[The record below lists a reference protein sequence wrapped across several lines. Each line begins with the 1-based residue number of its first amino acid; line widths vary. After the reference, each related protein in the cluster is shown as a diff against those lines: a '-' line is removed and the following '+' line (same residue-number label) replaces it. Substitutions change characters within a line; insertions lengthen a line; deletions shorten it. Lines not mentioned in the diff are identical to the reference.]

1 MDIRP
6 MLAIVGGVAHLLLV
20 HGDGEAG
27 PIRQFLI
34 DLLCGALQKEC
45 PTPFFLTLLV
55 KFSHPVYFN
64 CLYITILCLCHP
76 KVVIFVF
83 LVTGRRIRW

>member
-45 PTPFFLTLLV
+45 PTPIFFD
-55 KFSHPVYFN
+55 
-64 CLYITILCLCHP
+64 IIGE
-76 KVVIFVF
+76 I
-83 LVTGRRIRW
+83 